1 MPRSALHAANGDP
14 GNRRTPD
21 IGAAR
26 RLGSGCEPRP
36 ERLNRRRRPD
46 ALRCP
51 CHVRCEEAPVMAGQG
66 EGIPGAAAGRG
77 GFRASYA
84 DRDRAIDLLKAAFV
98 QGRLTKDEL
107 DERLGQALAAR
118 TYGDLAALSADLH
131 PGLAAA
137 QPERKPAAS
146 RRAVGRGAGAL
157 AALLLAIAA
166 VAMALATAAVPG
178 RPAATAP
185 VRPAIVGPHQFSP
198 FIAYAAF
205 GWLPAGYKLLE
216 GGTTR
221 GSTYQL
227 AWRPSL
233 STAWYLMA
241 YPADGCQLTK
251 TRGLLCKAYYPF
263 GPLALTS
270 RAPDLNGHHAYWATA
285 YAHLPSPERAL
296 AWQYAPGS
304 WAVLELGKT
313 KPLDSHWRQVAVKA
327 ASHARF
333 GVHAEPPVAFPIQL
347 TGLPASWHLISGIRA
362 WMPEWNGVTYQ
373 PYGHVLYA
381 SHWSVS
387 TGSASTGPR
396 ARPFLT
402 FTIGPAG
409 QPGSCRVA
417 AQGPP
422 VHEVVNGNRVI

>member
-1 MPRSALHAANGDP
+1 
-14 GNRRTPD
+14 
-21 IGAAR
+21 
-26 RLGSGCEPRP
+26 
-36 ERLNRRRRPD
+36 
-46 ALRCP
+46 
-51 CHVRCEEAPVMAGQG
+51 MAGQG
-66 EGIPGAAAGRG
+66 DGIPGAAAGRG
-77 GFRASYA
+77 GFRASHA

-118 TYGDLAALSADLH
+118 TYGDLAALTADLH

-137 QPERKPAAS
+137 QPERKPAAP

-185 VRPAIVGPHQFSP
+185 VRPATVGPHQFSS

-270 RAPDLNGHHAYWATA
+270 RAPDINGRRAYWATA
-285 YAHLPSPERAL
+285 YAADQAGPVL

-313 KPLDSHWRQVAVKA
+313 KPLDAHGRRVAMKA
-327 ASHARF
+327 ASHVRF
-333 GVHAEPPVAFPIQL
+333 GVHAAPPVAFPVQL
-347 TGLPASWHLISGIRA
+347 TGLPASWRLISG
-362 WMPEWNGVTYQ
+362 V
-373 PYGHVLYA
+373 
-381 SHWSVS
+381 
-387 TGSASTGPR
+387 
-396 ARPFLT
+396 
-402 FTIGPAG
+402 
-409 QPGSCRVA
+409 
-417 AQGPP
+417 
-422 VHEVVNGNRVI
+422 